1 MKTTF
6 AILAIL
12 GACAL
17 SAHAEELVVTKP
29 DAEEIVVS
37 ETVTEPVKP
46 RASIEGIVKQI
57 FVDKK
62 PWQLVNPV
70 APAKYGSGKKVVS
83 KDFGPGTPY
92 HSAGVVVLGVE
103 W

>member
-1 MKTTF
+1 M
-6 AILAIL
+6 ILAVL

-17 SAHAEELVVTKP
+17 STHAQEFVAPKTETQQ
-29 DAEEIVVS
+29 IVPN
-37 ETVTEPVKP
+37 TEPVKLRP
-46 RASIEGIVKQI
+46 SIEGIVKQI

-70 APAKYGSGKKVVS
+70 APAKYGSGQKVVS

>member
-17 SAHAEELVVTKP
+17 SAHAQEFVAPKTETQ
-29 DAEEIVVS
+29 EIVVPD
-37 ETVTEPVKP
+37 TEPVKP
-46 RASIEGIVKQI
+46 RPSIEGIVKQI

-70 APAKYGSGKKVVS
+70 APAKYGSGQKVVS